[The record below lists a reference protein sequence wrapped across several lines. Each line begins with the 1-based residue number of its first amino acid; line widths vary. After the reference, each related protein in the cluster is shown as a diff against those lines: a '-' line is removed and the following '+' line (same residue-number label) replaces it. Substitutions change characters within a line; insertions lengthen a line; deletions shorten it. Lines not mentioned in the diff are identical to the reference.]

1 MNVHPRVAA
10 GPATGP
16 VRRRNLLLVVLPYLV
31 EKQADTKKKAA
42 RSFLAFPY
50 GVLTIASYI
59 ERETAGRHGVHIV
72 DLNIPGDKSELD
84 RITEAIVEHDIDV
97 VGYSMSY
104 DISFGWLKRLS
115 TEIRRLYPS
124 VIQVAGGPAVTTGY
138 NDIIDEGTPLDA
150 LCFSEGELGLRQLLD
165 SENINSAFDG
175 APWVRGDAAA
185 PRKTPHALYEDLDKV
200 IPINYDLVD
209 ERAYSMRE
217 AFSPFVRFSEGSRQF
232 FLVTSR
238 GCPFK
243 CNFCAEPSFHGA
255 NMRYASVDLIVEHVA
270 MLVGKYGLNVL
281 TIYDDQLLMNRDRAK
296 DLFRKLARFNI
307 RIEMPNGVTLSYIDE
322 ELANLMRRA
331 GVDTIFLAIESG
343 SKRVLKEIIVKP
355 ISFARIKP
363 TVELLRSTGIF
374 TTAFFVLGL
383 PGETDEEREETRQFI
398 LDTGFD
404 WAFFNYATPLRGS
417 RLFEQCKRNGWLAPE
432 HQRIGSVD
440 MTDYVINCP
449 GIDKERLKRF
459 VFDLNLEANFVK
471 NRNMRDGNVAL
482 AASAFRE
489 VLNRHDGQPFAHY
502 FLARAYQA
510 LNESPELIAHHASR
524 FVAIVESDLE
534 WMGHAARW
542 QLDIRSMRAL
552 QSLDRSAR
560 HVHAHRRGHGEQRQ
574 DAAVGV

>member
-1 MNVHPRVAA
+1 VRV
-10 GPATGP
+10 
-16 VRRRNLLLVVLPYLV
+16 
-31 EKQADTKKKAA
+31 
-42 RSFLAFPY
+42 
-50 GVLTIASYI
+50 
-59 ERETAGRHGVHIV
+59 
-72 DLNIPGDKSELD
+72 
-84 RITEAIVEHDIDV
+84 TEAIIEHDIDI

-104 DISFGWLKRLS
+104 DISFNWLLLLS
-115 TEIRRLYPS
+115 TAIRETYPS
-124 VIQVAGGPAVTTGY
+124 IIQVAGGPAVTTGY
-138 NDIIDEGTPLDA
+138 NDIIDEGAPLDA

-165 SENINSAFDG
+165 SEDMDAVLNG
-175 APWVRGDAAA
+175 APWVRGDAPS

-200 IPINYDLVD
+200 IPINYELVD
-209 ERAYSMRE
+209 AQAYSMRE
-217 AFSPFVRFSEGSRQF
+217 AFSPFVRYSEGSRQF

-255 NMRYASVDLIVEHVA
+255 NMRYASVDLIVEHVG
-270 MLVGKYGLNVL
+270 MLVERYGLNVL

-296 DLFRKLARFNI
+296 DLFRKLTRFNI

-322 ELANLMRRA
+322 ELATLMRQA

-355 ISFARIKP
+355 ISFSRIKP

-374 TTAFFVLGL
+374 TCAFFVLGL
-383 PGETDEEREETRQFI
+383 PGESDEEREETRHFI
-398 LDTGFD
+398 LDVGFD

-432 HQRIGSVD
+432 HLRIGAVD

-449 GIDKERLKRF
+449 GIDKEQLKQF

-502 FLARAYQA
+502 FLARAYQ
-510 LNESPELIAHHASR
+510 ELKEPPDLIRHHATR
-524 FVAIVESDLE
+524 FLKIVDSDPE
-534 WMGHAARW
+534 WRQHAERW
-542 QLDIRSMRAL
+542 NLDIDSIWSRSL
-552 QSLDRSAR
+552 EPERSAKGPLSHFAQVFPNDTSLGR
-560 HVHAHRRGHGEQRQ
+560 LRSKALPDRQ
-574 DAAVGV
+574 ASRQKG